1 MNEKRALACAVSA
14 AREVGTL
21 MRRNLRETKTINE
34 QTQFDIKLQLD
45 VRCQELITKKLL
57 KAFPEISLFGEE
69 GVSGKQDSQ
78 WRWVVDP
85 IDGTVNFTYGIPHAC
100 VSIALQRKGS
110 AGASPYQ
117 TTAGLVYD
125 PFTEEMWTAIRGQA
139 AKLNGKPI
147 RVSKRSELAQAIVAI
162 GFAKKRASLIEN
174 LPVFNNL
181 VRQVRKMRIMGA
193 AALSLAYV
201 ASGRFD
207 AYVES
212 GIKLWDV
219 AAGALLIECA
229 GGEFYWE
236 PLKEDGA
243 LRMIANNGLIRKKI
257 ERVIKTSKRKKL

>member
-1 MNEKRALACAVSA
+1 
-14 AREVGTL
+14 
-21 MRRNLRETKTINE
+21 
-34 QTQFDIKLQLD
+34 
-45 VRCQELITKKLL
+45 
-57 KAFPEISLFGEE
+57 
-69 GVSGKQDSQ
+69 
-78 WRWVVDP
+78 VVDP

-100 VSIALQRKGS
+100 VSIALQQKKG
-110 AGASPYQ
+110 GDYASK
-117 TTAGLVYD
+117 AGLVYD
-125 PFTEEMWTAIRGQA
+125 PFTDEMWTAIRGQPA
-139 AKLNGKPI
+139 MLNGKPI

-236 PLKEDGA
+236 PLKEKGA

-257 ERVIKTSKRKKL
+257 ERVIKASKRKKRL